1 MFDGIADVFEG
12 EFQRNDR
19 IDISGMSMAFRTMAV
34 MAVFSL
40 AAWIT
45 KNIYI
50 ASMAAAVTGF
60 IGVLCV
66 GLVWSRK
73 FERLSVSFAADKMKS
88 LFGSTIL
95 LFIGSAM
102 CMWLWNGTKYVVEWT
117 LTDKETLVYGIVFMP
132 TMVINLGS
140 SFVFKPMLTTLARH
154 YENGEDKKFA
164 GLVGILVAIA
174 CGLTLV
180 TFAAGAW
187 LGIPILS
194 WLYDIDLS
202 GYKTVMLVLIVAG
215 GFNAVS
221 MLFYYALTAMR
232 LQKEIFAGYTITFV
246 VSIVL
251 PVVMVKQMGIVG
263 AGWAYLIVM
272 SVLTA
277 LFAGM
282 LYIRLLRKRYSDI
295 AV

>member
-1 MFDGIADVFEG
+1 M
-12 EFQRNDR
+12 
-19 IDISGMSMAFRTMAV
+19 
-34 MAVFSL
+34 
-40 AAWIT
+40 
-45 KNIYI
+45 
-50 ASMAAAVTGF
+50 
-60 IGVLCV
+60 LCV

-232 LQKEIFAGYTITFV
+232 LQKEIFAGLYDNICCLDSASCSYGKTDGNCRSRMGVPDCDVCFDGVICRDALYT
-246 VSIVL
+246 
-251 PVVMVKQMGIVG
+251 PVKEKIQ
-263 AGWAYLIVM
+263 
-272 SVLTA
+272 
-277 LFAGM
+277 
-282 LYIRLLRKRYSDI
+282 
-295 AV
+295 